1 MSTVNIT
8 TAETSVSTSSMS
20 TASVTITDPVVIGTL
35 HKEGTES
42 VSPSRITMPTT
53 TTPMPAGESKVPLTS
68 ATVSAHL
75 SKAEVETSNPSSSSQ
90 AVIVTST
97 SQASTASSSA
107 SVGASKMDAASD
119 SSKEAPKEGCD
130 PESKST
136 DLNSAQREKPSP
148 DPDVNSDATSSNS
161 DMKPESQ
168 TTPSAD
174 KKSTEGIKS
183 ETQPKET
190 NEPANVR
197 ETAHFIDYFD
207 PRFMFKEY
215 NLRRTRKHTPLIGVS
230 STDMP
235 PAKKQK
241 REPEDS
247 AKSRMSVSNE
257 AKANSDA
264 VAVCSEQ
271 EKQVESGSLGEKA
284 KLDSETMDTD
294 ATIAEGTKEGSH
306 NESQSDHKDRPP
318 AVPCQSMKISLT
330 PVIPKSEEGSPT
342 KQGKRKN
349 KGGKPVEVSER
360 TTQSTLEESD
370 KQEDKTVGSEKS
382 DSEKPVSKHATRMK
396 KSSPVKRSKKRRHL
410 AVVEQNSHESGGET
424 VLCVLCRQRANI
436 GDLGFLFGPYEQKGV
451 CAASGNQAE
460 TMNLNSSNTVDTK
473 LVDPSVSLNQEASSV
488 SFWVHEDCVV
498 WAPGVCLVN
507 NQLMGLEEAVSDATK
522 MVCNLYV

>member
-53 TTPMPAGESKVPLTS
+53 TTPIPAGESKVPLTS
-68 ATVSAHL
+68 ATASAHL
-75 SKAEVETSNPSSSSQ
+75 SEAEVETSDPGSSSQ
-90 AVIVTST
+90 AVVVTST

-107 SVGASKMDAASD
+107 SADVSKMDTASD
-119 SSKEAPKEGCD
+119 SSKEVPKEGCD

-136 DLNSAQREKPSP
+136 DLNSAQQEKPSP
-148 DPDVNSDATSSNS
+148 DPDVNSDATSSNL
-161 DMKPESQ
+161 DMKQESQ
-168 TTPSAD
+168 TALSAD

-183 ETQPKET
+183 ENNK
-190 NEPANVR
+190 PANVR

-247 AKSRMSVSNE
+247 AKSKMSVSKE

-284 KLDSETMDTD
+284 KSDSEAMDTD
-294 ATIAEGTKEGSH
+294 ATIAEGTKEASH
-306 NESQSDHKDRPP
+306 NESRSDHEDRPP

-330 PVIPKSEEGSPT
+330 PIIPRSEEDSPT

-370 KQEDKTVGSEKS
+370 KQEDKAVGSEKS
-382 DSEKPVSKHATRMK
+382 DSEKPVSKHAARMK
-396 KSSPVKRSKKRRHL
+396 KSSPVKRSKKRRQL

-460 TMNLNSSNTVDTK
+460 MMNLNSNIVDTK
-473 LVDPSVSLNQEASSV
+473 LVDPSVSPNQEAPSV
-488 SFWVHEDCVV
+488 SFWAHEDCVV

-522 MVCNLYV
+522 MVCNLHV

>member
-68 ATVSAHL
+68 ATASSHL
-75 SKAEVETSNPSSSSQ
+75 SEAEVETSDPGSPSQ
-90 AVIVTST
+90 AVVVTST

-107 SVGASKMDAASD
+107 SADVSKMDAASD
-119 SSKEAPKEGCD
+119 SSKEVPKEGCD

-136 DLNSAQREKPSP
+136 DLNSAQQEKPSP

-161 DMKPESQ
+161 DMKQESQ
-168 TTPSAD
+168 TTLSAD

-183 ETQPKET
+183 ENNK
-190 NEPANVR
+190 PANVR

-230 STDMP
+230 SSDMP

-247 AKSRMSVSNE
+247 AKSKMSVSKE

-284 KLDSETMDTD
+284 KSDSEAMDTD
-294 ATIAEGTKEGSH
+294 ATIAEGTKEASH
-306 NESQSDHKDRPP
+306 NESRSDHEDRPP

-330 PVIPKSEEGSPT
+330 PIIPKSEEDSPT

-382 DSEKPVSKHATRMK
+382 DSEKPVSKHAARMK
-396 KSSPVKRSKKRRHL
+396 KSSPVKRSKKRRQL

-460 TMNLNSSNTVDTK
+460 MMNLNSNTVGTK
-473 LVDPSVSLNQEASSV
+473 LVDPSVSPNQEAPSV
-488 SFWVHEDCVV
+488 SFWAHEDCVV

-522 MVCNLYV
+522 MVCNLHV